1 MRIEIQLDATGAS
14 RAIAALGQRAR
25 NLRPL
30 FAAIGD
36 DIVAASLLG
45 FKDSRDPYG
54 QPWKPLAPATIAR
67 RRKGSSTPLLDTGR
81 LRNSIT
87 RRVLAGGNGVE
98 IGSNVIYAAIHNF
111 GGRAGRGHKTVIPQR
126 AFVATAERGLPR
138 EYGEIIRDR
147 LAEHFS
153 PRGLAP

>member
-1 MRIEIQLDATGAS
+1 MRVEIDLDASGAR
-14 RAIAALGQRAR
+14 RAIDALGARAR

-45 FKDSRDPYG
+45 FKDSTDPYG
-54 QPWKPLAPATIAR
+54 DKWKPLAKATVAR
-67 RRKGSSTPLLDTGR
+67 RRKGSHQPLLDTGR

-87 RRVLAGGNGVE
+87 RRVLAGGDGVE
-98 IGSNVIYAAIHNF
+98 VGTNVVYAAIHNF
-111 GGRAGRGHKTVIPQR
+111 GGQAGRGHKTIIPAR
-126 AFVATAERGLPR
+126 TFIAIRERGLPR

-147 LAEHFS
+147 LAEHFA
-153 PRGLAP
+153 PRGPGL